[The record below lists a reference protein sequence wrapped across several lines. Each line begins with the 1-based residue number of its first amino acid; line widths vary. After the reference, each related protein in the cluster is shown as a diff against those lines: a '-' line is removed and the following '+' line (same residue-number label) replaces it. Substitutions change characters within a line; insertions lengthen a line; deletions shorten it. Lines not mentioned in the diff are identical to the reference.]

1 MLDLLGYLYSAIADI
16 RNRRYESGSSQSHDL
31 GARTISVGNITTG
44 GTGKTPLVAHIAKT
58 LSHRGER
65 VCILTRGYGRKDVS
79 KRVLV
84 SDFDRVVAT
93 AEDAGDE
100 PIELA
105 GKLLGKA
112 IVVADR
118 DRVAA
123 AKWAISQCGI
133 TAFILD
139 DGFQHRRAKR
149 DVDIVCID
157 ATDPFGGGKVL
168 PAGRLR
174 EPVSGLKRADAIV
187 LTRVDLVEDL
197 AGTEDQIQAAA
208 PDVPVFR
215 ARSILSEFKPLNTA
229 AREFDSASIHSQNAF
244 AFCGLGNPKA
254 FYSLLERE
262 NMKLAAT
269 HSFRDHHK
277 YAAEDLKTIETMAR
291 GSAARLLLTT
301 GKDAVKID
309 AEQFSLPCFS
319 VEIEVEIDDANAF
332 AALL

>member
-1 MLDLLGYLYSAIADI
+1 MASLLSTIYGRVIET
-16 RNRRYESGSSQSHDL
+16 RNRFFDRGTFSANDL

-44 GTGKTPLVAHIAKT
+44 GTGKTPLVAFIADLLAK
-58 LSHRGER
+58 RGER

-84 SDFDRVVAT
+84 SDLDQVLANS
-93 AEDAGDE
+93 EDAGDE
-100 PIELA
+100 PLELA

-123 AKWAISQCGI
+123 AKWARPQFGI

-174 EPVSGLKRADAIV
+174 EPVAGLKRADAIV
-187 LTRVDLVEDL
+187 LTRVDLADDL
-197 AGTEDQIQAAA
+197 AGVEDQIRTAA

-215 ARSILSEFKPLNTA
+215 ARARLSEFKPLNGA
-229 AREFDSASIHSQNAF
+229 ANEVDLASIDSLNAF
-244 AFCGLGNPKA
+244 AFCGLGNPLA
-254 FYSLLERE
+254 FYSLVERE
-262 NMKLAAT
+262 GFHLTAT
-269 HSFRDHHK
+269 HSFRDHNR
-277 YAAEDLKTIETMAR
+277 YTAVDLKTIEVTAR
-291 GSAARLLLTT
+291 GSSANLLLTT
-301 GKDAVKID
+301 AKDAVKID
-309 AEQFSLPCFS
+309 AGQFSLPCFS
-319 VEIEVEIDDANAF
+319 VEIEVEIDDAKAF